1 MIDSVSSRAW
11 PQVGGGWRQVAG
23 LRLRTV
29 AVRDLRESQIAPEPC
44 KSATCRLRPRS
55 RPYLDQYERSL
66 RPFAA
71 RFSPPRT
78 SRELPINHLG
88 RLELEERLAVLDRL
102 GVLDQDAADDPGL
115 VGLELV
121 EELHRLE
128 DAERLAHLDPVALLD
143 ELRLGR

>member
-55 RPYLDQYERSL
+55 RPEVHHSERSL
-66 RPFAA
+66 RPCAA

-78 SRELPINHLG
+78 PWGFGINHLAG
-88 RLELEERLAVLDRL
+88 SFTPKGDLRRAR
-102 GVLDQDAADDPGL
+102 GL
-115 VGLELV
+115 
-121 EELHRLE
+121 
-128 DAERLAHLDPVALLD
+128 
-143 ELRLGR
+143 